1 MVSFQFSYSDLPVCI
16 TSTFGAV
23 FNILL
28 LIALIKD
35 PLKCFR
41 NSATYFVMNLS
52 VSDCLTCIVSVC
64 HWVTKPDNNGVSF
77 ASIESL
83 LIWFSSASVL
93 WIFSISV
100 DRYIIIVYPI
110 KHRILIKGKI
120 MILWLA
126 TVWSLSSVFALIKAF
141 FASRRKSGEYILVA
155 LFITLSEVMYA
166 LTYYK
171 LKKQSRNMASLNS
184 SESRAQEIRIMK
196 EKKFLNTIIIIAGIA
211 FVCIVPA
218 MAFFQTSSSLYYTTR
233 NDKLSTDKVFRLVFY
248 INFVVNPLIYVLR
261 LPNYRKT
268 LYLVYLR
275 RQRGL

>member
-1 MVSFQFSYSDLPVCI
+1 MTTNFQFSYSDLPVCI
-16 TSTFGAV
+16 TSTCGAV
-23 FNILL
+23 LNILL
-28 LIALIKD
+28 LIAFIKD

-41 NSATYFVMNLS
+41 NSATYLVMNLS

-64 HWVTKPDNNGVSF
+64 HRVTKLDNNGVF
-77 ASIESL
+77 LAFESL
-83 LIWFSSASVL
+83 LILFTSASVL

-126 TVWSLSSVFALIKAF
+126 TVWSLSCAFALTKAF
-141 FASRRKSGEYILVA
+141 LASRRQIGAYILAA
-155 LFITLSEVMYA
+155 LFISFSGVMYA

-184 SESRAQEIRIMK
+184 SESRAQEIKIMK

-218 MAFFQTSSSLYYTTR
+218 MAFFHASDSSYNTARHAKVSI
-233 NDKLSTDKVFRLVFY
+233 DKVFRLVFY
-248 INFVVNPLIYVLR
+248 INFVVNPLIYALR

-275 RQRGL
+275 RQRRL

>member
-1 MVSFQFSYSDLPVCI
+1 MTTNFQLSYSDLPVCI
-16 TSTFGAV
+16 TSTCGAV
-23 FNILL
+23 LNILL
-28 LIALIKD
+28 LIAFIKD

-41 NSATYFVMNLS
+41 NSATYLVMNLS

-64 HWVTKPDNNGVSF
+64 HRVTKLDNNGVF
-77 ASIESL
+77 LAFESL
-83 LIWFSSASVL
+83 LIWFTSASVL

-126 TVWSLSSVFALIKAF
+126 TVWSLSCVFALSNMI
-141 FASRRKSGEYILVA
+141 FAKERITGAHILAA
-155 LFITLSEVMYA
+155 LFISFSGVMYT

-184 SESRAQEIRIMK
+184 SESRAQEIRIIK

-218 MAFFQTSSSLYYTTR
+218 MAFFHASHSSYYTAR
-233 NDKLSTDKVFRLVFY
+233 HAKLSMDKVFRLVFY
-248 INFVVNPLIYVLR
+248 INFVVNPLIYALR

-275 RQRGL
+275 RQRRL